1 MTERKQWKTIL
12 SMALSVSMMINLA
25 LPATAMEVK
34 QTGKE
39 VYSNVTPEKPK
50 IYKEETL
57 RMHNIPIGGVSEL
70 TELEISE
77 NDGKDIECFEV
88 NEEDINGLVEE
99 REQIAQGN
107 GTNTG
112 YGYSTLNTQEQKVY
126 NYLLKNMIIFDNS
139 SNTAECVKKNY
150 NGSYYAAGKVD
161 VSSYKMTKSQ
171 MEKIYFALEADC
183 LDFFWLDDTVGW
195 EKKGD
200 YVASWYIMVEPDYI
214 SPATRKAARENMKKG
229 IQPFLEKIDNAKIA
243 EVGEMELELL
253 IHDMIIEEVDYAY
266 NIFGIPQTAAYAH
279 SIVGVFDG
287 ISSTDVVCE
296 GYAKAFQ
303 YLCNYAG
310 LESIYAIGW
319 STSDGYSGGHAWN
332 MVKIN
337 EKWYNIDVTWD
348 DANGTEYDGYI
359 YDYYNLPTSQFN
371 EGNIHDYREDIFGG
385 MYSVPDAV
393 SVEASYYNYFGMS
406 VNEASIATEEAFLNV
421 MKKAIGSSEL
431 RGDQLLRFQC
441 NNTTTLA
448 GLKEKVD
455 NEALCK
461 KLFESLNS
469 NGMVYV
475 LDSVEVRED
484 YNNLLVSISKT
495 YVENM
500 CNGYIFGN
508 PKEQVAIYDWEK
520 RKKTDVTGSFQLV
533 WGNANGKVTL
543 QVKKG
548 TEIIG
553 SYEYTS
559 ITPEIA
565 KIADQEYTG
574 KGICPE
580 VSVKANG
587 KLLQLNKDYQL
598 EYSNNKNIGTAT
610 VKIKG
615 IGNYR
620 GSRSTSFRI
629 VAKNIQGLTV
639 SLEKS
644 EEVYDGTQKKPAVQI
659 KDGENVLREGED
671 YTLSYKNNVN
681 IGTAGVSITGKGD
694 YQGTKDIS
702 FYIVPGKISTV
713 KLEKGAGK
721 SLKFSYS
728 EQKGAS
734 GYEVSL
740 YKGKKSVKVIYTTKT
755 SYTFK
760 KLKENTQYIVKVR
773 AFMNMGGKKYGQ
785 YSSAL
790 TVKTATKAP
799 TKLKVTKKSKSAVL
813 QWSKMKG
820 ASGYEVYMS
829 SKKTSGYKK
838 IATLSSASKTKYT
851 KKKLRSKKTY
861 YFKVRSYTTK
871 NKCKSYSGFSTV
883 KKVTIQ

>member
-1 MTERKQWKTIL
+1 
-12 SMALSVSMMINLA
+12 MALSVGMVINLA
-25 LPATAMEVK
+25 LPATAMEAQ

-39 VYSNVTPEKPK
+39 TYSNVTPEKPE
-50 IYKEETL
+50 IYKEETSQT
-57 RMHNIPIGGVSEL
+57 RNILIGGVNEV
-70 TELEISE
+70 TELEFSE
-77 NDGKDIECFEV
+77 NDGENIECFEV
-88 NEEDINGLVEE
+88 NEEDINGFLEE
-99 REQIAQGN
+99 QEQIAQGS
-107 GTNTG
+107 GAG
-112 YGYSTLNTQEQKVY
+112 ISYGYSTLNVQEQKVY
-126 NYLLKNMIIFDNS
+126 NYLLKSMIAFDNS
-139 SNTAECVKKNY
+139 NDTAECVKRSYTGN
-150 NGSYYAAGKVD
+150 YYAAGKVD

-171 MEKIYFALEADC
+171 MEKIYFALEADY
-183 LDFFWLDDTVGW
+183 LDFFWLDDTVGL
-195 EKKGD
+195 ETKGNT
-200 YVASWYIMVEPDYI
+200 VVSWYIMVEPDYI
-214 SPATRKAARENMKKG
+214 LPATRKAARENMKKG
-229 IQPFLEKIDNAKIA
+229 IQPFLEKIDNAKA
-243 EVGEMELELL
+243 AGAGEMELELL

-266 NIFGIPQTAAYAH
+266 NAFGNPQTASYAH

-310 LESIYAIGW
+310 LESIYAVGW

-332 MVKIN
+332 MIKIN
-337 EKWYNIDVTWD
+337 GKWYNIDVTWD

-359 YDYYNLPTSQFN
+359 YDYYNIPTSQFN
-371 EGNIHDYREDIFGG
+371 EGNAHDYREDIFGG
-385 MYSVPDAV
+385 MYSVPNAV
-393 SVEASYYNYFGMS
+393 STEASYYNYFGMS

-431 RGDQLLRFQC
+431 RGDHLLRFQC

-448 GLKEKVD
+448 GLKAKVD
-455 NEALCK
+455 EEALCK

-469 NGMVYV
+469 NGVVYA
-475 LDSVEVRED
+475 LDSVEVWQS

-508 PKEQVAIYDWEK
+508 PKEQVVIYEWKK
-520 RKKTDVTGSFQLV
+520 REKTDVTGSCQLV
-533 WGNANGKVTL
+533 WGNADEKGTL
-543 QVKKG
+543 QIIKG
-548 TEIIG
+548 TEIMG

-559 ITPEIA
+559 IIPEIA

-574 KGICPE
+574 RGICPG

-587 KLLQLNKDYQL
+587 KLLQPNKDYQL
-598 EYSNNKNIGTAT
+598 EYSNNKDIGTANL
-610 VKIKG
+610 KIKG

-620 GSRSTSFRI
+620 GTSNTSFRI
-629 VAKNIQGLTV
+629 VAKNIQRLTI
-639 SLEKS
+639 SLEQN
-644 EEVYDGTQKKPAVQI
+644 EYAYDGTQKKATVQI
-659 KDGENVLREGED
+659 RDGENILQEGED
-671 YTLSYKNNVN
+671 YTLAYKNNIN
-681 IGTAGVSITGKGD
+681 IGTASVIITGKGN

-702 FYIVPGKISTV
+702 FYIIPGQISTV
-713 KLEKGAGK
+713 KLKKGTGK

-728 EQKGAS
+728 KQKGAS

-740 YKGKKSVKVIYTTKT
+740 YKGKKSVKVVYTTKT

-760 KLKENTQYIVKVR
+760 KLKENTQYTVKVR
-773 AFMNMGGKKYGQ
+773 AFVNAGGKKYGK

-799 TKLKVTKKSKSAVL
+799 TKLKVTKKSKCAIL

-820 ASGYEVYMS
+820 AGGYEVYMS

-838 IATLSSASKTKYT
+838 IATLSSAAKTKYT

-871 NKCKSYSGFSTV
+871 NKYKSYSGFSAV